1 MMNTEVPGYVLR
13 ELIGTG
19 SSAAVWRGEAV
30 GTPGRLVAVKVVAHT
45 DGGAAIDALRREGEV
60 LTRLSHPS
68 ILQVV
73 DLVATDAGLALV
85 TPFAAGGSLA
95 DALAH
100 APGGLPAAMVA
111 DIGARLASA
120 LAAMHGA
127 GIVHRDIKPA
137 NVLFDREHQP
147 LLADVGIARLRGE
160 AAEIAGTAD
169 YRDPELLAGR
179 EPAPR
184 SDLYALGVTLYE
196 ALAGVPP
203 YVGATADATVAAAD
217 RGRFL
222 PLASHVDAP
231 LALTTVIEAAFAR
244 DVAARPAGAHELAG
258 RLDEIRRSLEQEET
272 GPPPPPGGAV
282 GRAGVLGAVP
292 STSRPKPTTSRRT
305 LPRPTIPTP
314 ASRPAPRPVATPSD
328 PASGPPS
335 TATPDG
341 SSDPRAEGG
350 RSGTVVWG
358 RPPPDD
364 EAPEHRPRRVPRSLL
379 VSAAVAIVLV
389 PVVVVAISST
399 GGGSSRAP
407 NPAPNESASDQQDPA
422 IDDPAAADTSTPPPS
437 SPTPSALARDP
448 GPACQGLEPPDD
460 GREVVLADVTGRGC
474 SAIIAWDGRRLEV
487 LDGDGSTE
495 RYDLGAQPD
504 DILLFGDWT
513 CDGRDAPALYRPEDS
528 RLFTF
533 DQLVDSGEQISAT
546 GTPTGVVDGTPRVV
560 TDEAGCDRVEM
571 GS

>member
-30 GTPGRLVAVKVVAHT
+30 GAPGRLVAVKVVAHT
-45 DGGAAIDALRREGEV
+45 EGGAAIDALRREGEV

-73 DLVATDAGLALV
+73 NMVATDVGLALV

-120 LAAMHGA
+120 LAAMHGV
-127 GIVHRDIKPA
+127 GILHRDVKPA

-147 LLADVGIARLRGE
+147 LLADAGITRLRGE
-160 AAEIAGTAD
+160 AAEIAGTAE
-169 YRDPELLAGR
+169 YLDPELLAGR

-203 YVGATADATVAAAD
+203 YAGATAEATVAAAD

-244 DVAARPAGAHELAG
+244 DAAARPAGAHELAG

-272 GPPPPPGGAV
+272 GPPPPPGGTV

-292 STSRPKPTTSRRT
+292 STSRPKSTTSRRN
-305 LPRPTIPTP
+305 LSRPTIPKP
-314 ASRPAPRPVATPSD
+314 APRPAPRPLVTPSD
-328 PASGPPS
+328 PASGPPT
-335 TATPDG
+335 TATRDG
-341 SSDPRAEGG
+341 PSDPRSDAG
-350 RSGTVVWG
+350 RSETVVWRG
-358 RPPPDD
+358 PPPDD

-389 PVVVVAISST
+389 PVVVAISAT
-399 GGGSSRAP
+399 GGDASRAP
-407 NPAPNESASDQQDPA
+407 NPAPNEAASDQQDPT
-422 IDDPAAADTSTPPPS
+422 IDDPPTADTSMPPTS
-437 SPTPSALARDP
+437 SPTSSALARDP
-448 GPACQGLEPPDD
+448 GPACQGLEPPAD

-474 SAIIAWDGRRLEV
+474 SAVIAWDGRRLEV
-487 LDGDGSTE
+487 LDGDGSTA

-504 DILLFGDWT
+504 DVLLFGDWT
-513 CDGRDAPALYRPEDS
+513 CDGRDSPALYRPEDS

-533 DQLVDSGEQISAT
+533 DHLDSGEQISAT